1 MIKKIALIVTILLAN
16 FGFAQENTPSPYS
29 FYGIG
34 STKFKG
40 TNDIVNM
47 GGISVYADS
56 THINVLNP
64 ATYSNQLL
72 TSFQIG
78 ATSSFYKLNAGSQ
91 TEKAQKT
98 TFDYL
103 VMGFPVSKKM
113 GISLGLLPQSA
124 VGYRFINDDRDTGNT
139 ISRYFG
145 KGGVNKVYLGSGY
158 KINSKF
164 SIGLDVQYLFGTI
177 ETEAQKFEEGVQYG
191 SRELNESSLSGIA
204 FNTGLTYN
212 TKLNSKLNFMS
223 SLVYS
228 PEAKLT
234 SNNLRYVSLASLSSN
249 GTALPAS
256 FDTEVNVADT
266 KLNVPSK
273 LAFGAGI
280 GNRKWFIGGDITFS
294 GTGSQINRF
303 DNYSNVSYENATKV
317 AFGGFFIPKFDS
329 YNNYFERVTYRGGF
343 KFENT
348 GLVVNNTAIKDK
360 SMTLGFGLPITGTF
374 SSLNL
379 GVEYGERGT
388 VMKGLVREEYF
399 SVSLGLIFND
409 KWFRK
414 TLYN

>member
-72 TSFQIG
+72 TSFQVG
-78 ATSSFYKLNAGSQ
+78 GTSSFYKLNAGSQ

-113 GISLGLLPQSA
+113 GVSVGLLPQSA
-124 VGYRFINDDRDTGNT
+124 VGYRFVNDKRDIDNT

-145 KGGVNKVYLGSGY
+145 KGGVNKVYVGSGY

-164 SIGLDVQYLFGTI
+164 SVGLDFQYLFGTI
-177 ETEAQKFEEGVQYG
+177 ETEAQKFQDNVQYG
-191 SRELNESSLSGIA
+191 SRELNESTLSGVA
-204 FNTGLTYN
+204 FNAGLTYN
-212 TKLNSKLNFMS
+212 TKLNNKLNFMS

-228 PEAKLT
+228 PETKLN
-234 SNNLRYVSLASLSSN
+234 SNNVRYVSLASLSTN

-256 FDTEVNVADT
+256 LDTEINVADS
-266 KLNVPSK
+266 KLSVPSK
-273 LAFGAGI
+273 LALGAGI
-280 GNRKWFIGGDITFS
+280 GNRKWFVGGDITFS
-294 GTGSQINRF
+294 GTGSQVNRF
-303 DNYSNVSYENATKV
+303 ENYSNVSYENATRV
-317 AFGGFFIPKFDS
+317 AIGGFFIPKFDS
-329 YNNYFERVTYRGGF
+329 YDNYFERVTYRGGF

-348 GLVVNNTAIKDK
+348 GLVINNTAIKDK
-360 SMTLGFGLPITGTF
+360 SMTLGFGLPIKGTF

-379 GVEYGERGT
+379 GVEYGERGSLLN
-388 VMKGLVREEYF
+388 GLVREEYF
-399 SVSLGLIFND
+399 SVNIGLIFND
-409 KWFRK
+409 KWFKR

>member
-72 TSFQIG
+72 TSFQVG
-78 ATSSFYKLNAGSQ
+78 GTSSFYKLNAGSQ

-113 GISLGLLPQSA
+113 GVSVGLLPQSA
-124 VGYRFINDDRDTGNT
+124 VGYRFVNDKRDVDNT

-145 KGGVNKVYLGSGY
+145 KGGVNKVYVGSGY

-164 SIGLDVQYLFGTI
+164 SVGLDFQYLFGTI
-177 ETEAQKFEEGVQYG
+177 ETEAQKFQDNVQYG
-191 SRELNESSLSGIA
+191 SRELNESTLSGVA
-204 FNTGLTYN
+204 FNAGLTYN
-212 TKLNSKLNFMS
+212 TKLNNKLNFMS

-228 PEAKLT
+228 PETKLN
-234 SNNLRYVSLASLSSN
+234 SNNVRYVSLASLSTN

-256 FDTEVNVADT
+256 LDTEINVADS
-266 KLNVPSK
+266 KLSVPSK
-273 LAFGAGI
+273 LALGAGI
-280 GNRKWFIGGDITFS
+280 GNRKWFVGGDITFS
-294 GTGSQINRF
+294 GTGSQVNRF
-303 DNYSNVSYENATKV
+303 ENYSNVSYENATRV
-317 AFGGFFIPKFDS
+317 AIGGFFIPKFDS
-329 YNNYFERVTYRGGF
+329 YDNYFERVTYRGGF

-348 GLVVNNTAIKDK
+348 GLVINNTAIKDK
-360 SMTLGFGLPITGTF
+360 SMTLGFGLPIKGTF

-379 GVEYGERGT
+379 GVEYGERGSLLN
-388 VMKGLVREEYF
+388 GLVREEYF
-399 SVSLGLIFND
+399 SVNIGLIFND
-409 KWFRK
+409 KWFKR

>member
-64 ATYSNQLL
+64 ATYSNQML

-78 ATSSFYKLNAGSQ
+78 GTSSFYKLNSGLQ

-113 GISLGLLPQSA
+113 GVSLGLLPQSA
-124 VGYRFINDDRDTGNT
+124 VGYRFVNDNIDGNNT
-139 ISRYFG
+139 VSRYFG

-164 SIGLDVQYLFGTI
+164 SVGLDFQYLFGTI
-177 ETEAQKFEEGVQYG
+177 ETESQKLQVDVQYG
-191 SRELNESSLSGIA
+191 SRELNESSLSGIS
-204 FNTGLTYN
+204 FNAGLTYN

-228 PEAKLT
+228 PETKLN
-234 SNNLRYVSLASLSSN
+234 SNNVRYVSLVALSSN
-249 GTALPAS
+249 GSVDQAS
-256 FDTEVNVADT
+256 LNKEVDVVDT
-266 KLNVPSK
+266 KLIVPSK
-273 LAFGAGI
+273 LALGAGI
-280 GNRKWFIGGDITFS
+280 GNRKWFIGGDVTFS
-294 GTGSQINRF
+294 GTGNQINRF
-303 DNYSNVSYENATKV
+303 DNYSNVSYENATRV

-329 YNNYFERVTYRGGF
+329 YDNYFERVTYRAGF

-348 GLVVNNTAIKDK
+348 GLVINNTAIKDK
-360 SMTLGFGLPITGTF
+360 SMTLGFGLPIKGTF

-388 VMKGLVREEYF
+388 VLKGLVREEYF
-399 SVSLGLIFND
+399 SVNIGLIFND
-409 KWFRK
+409 KWFKK

>member
-64 ATYSNQLL
+64 ATYSNQML

-78 ATSSFYKLNAGSQ
+78 GTSSFYKLNSGSQ

-113 GISLGLLPQSA
+113 GVSLGLLPQSA
-124 VGYRFINDDRDTGNT
+124 VGYRFVNDNRDTDNT
-139 ISRYFG
+139 ISRFFG
-145 KGGVNKVYLGSGY
+145 KGGVNKVYVGSGY

-164 SIGLDVQYLFGTI
+164 SVGLDFQYLFGTI
-177 ETEAQKFEEGVQYG
+177 ETEAQKFQENVQYG

-204 FNTGLTYN
+204 FNAGLTYN

-228 PEAKLT
+228 PETKLN
-234 SNNLRYVSLASLSSN
+234 SNNARYVSLASLSSD

-256 FDTEVNVADT
+256 FDTEVNVADS
-266 KLNVPSK
+266 KLSIPSK
-273 LAFGAGI
+273 LALGAGI
-280 GNRKWFIGGDITFS
+280 GNRKWFVGGDITFS

-303 DNYSNVSYENATKV
+303 DNYSNVSYENATRV

-329 YNNYFERVTYRGGF
+329 YDNYFERVTYRAGF

-348 GLVVNNTAIKDK
+348 GLVINNTAIKDK
-360 SMTLGFGLPITGTF
+360 SMTLGFGLPIKGTF

-388 VMKGLVREEYF
+388 VLKGLVREEYF
-399 SVSLGLIFND
+399 SVNIGLIFND
-409 KWFRK
+409 KWFKK

>member
-72 TSFQIG
+72 TTFQVG
-78 ATSSFYKLNAGSQ
+78 GTSSFYKLNAGSQ

-113 GISLGLLPQSA
+113 GVSVGLLPQSA
-124 VGYRFINDDRDTGNT
+124 VGYRFVNDKRDIDNT

-145 KGGVNKVYLGSGY
+145 KGGVNKVYVGSGY

-164 SIGLDVQYLFGTI
+164 SVGLDFQYLFGTI
-177 ETEAQKFEEGVQYG
+177 ETEAQKFQDNVQYG
-191 SRELNESSLSGIA
+191 SRELNESTLSGVA
-204 FNTGLTYN
+204 FNAGLTYN
-212 TKLNSKLNFMS
+212 TKLNNKLNFMS

-228 PEAKLT
+228 PETKLN
-234 SNNLRYVSLASLSSN
+234 SNNVRYVSLASLSTN

-256 FDTEVNVADT
+256 LDTEINVADS
-266 KLNVPSK
+266 KLSVPSK
-273 LAFGAGI
+273 LALGAGI
-280 GNRKWFIGGDITFS
+280 GNRKWFVGGDITFS
-294 GTGSQINRF
+294 GTGSQVNRF
-303 DNYSNVSYENATKV
+303 ENYSNVSYENATRV
-317 AFGGFFIPKFDS
+317 AIGGFFIPKFDS
-329 YNNYFERVTYRGGF
+329 YDNYFERVTYRGGF

-348 GLVVNNTAIKDK
+348 GLVINNTAIKDK
-360 SMTLGFGLPITGTF
+360 SMTLGFGLPIKGTF

-379 GVEYGERGT
+379 GVEYGERGSLLN
-388 VMKGLVREEYF
+388 GLVREEYF
-399 SVSLGLIFND
+399 SVNIGLIFND
-409 KWFRK
+409 KWFKR

>member
-1 MIKKIALIVTILLAN
+1 MIKKIALIVTILLAK

-72 TSFQIG
+72 TSFQVG
-78 ATSSFYKLNAGSQ
+78 GTSSFYKLNAGSQ

-113 GISLGLLPQSA
+113 GVSVGLLPQSA
-124 VGYRFINDDRDTGNT
+124 VGYRFVNDKRDVDNT

-145 KGGVNKVYLGSGY
+145 KGGVNKVYVGSGY

-164 SIGLDVQYLFGTI
+164 SVGLDFQYLFGTI
-177 ETEAQKFEEGVQYG
+177 ETEAQKFQDNVQYG
-191 SRELNESSLSGIA
+191 SRELNESTLSGVA
-204 FNTGLTYN
+204 FNAGLTYN
-212 TKLNSKLNFMS
+212 TKLNNKLNFMS

-228 PEAKLT
+228 PETKLN
-234 SNNLRYVSLASLSSN
+234 SNNVRYVSLASLSTN

-256 FDTEVNVADT
+256 LDTEINVADS
-266 KLNVPSK
+266 KLSVPSK
-273 LAFGAGI
+273 LALGAGI
-280 GNRKWFIGGDITFS
+280 GNRKWFVGGDITFS
-294 GTGSQINRF
+294 GTGSQVNRF
-303 DNYSNVSYENATKV
+303 ENYSNVSYENATRV
-317 AFGGFFIPKFDS
+317 AIGGFFIPKFDS
-329 YNNYFERVTYRGGF
+329 YDNYFERVTYRGGF

-348 GLVVNNTAIKDK
+348 GLVINNTAIKDK
-360 SMTLGFGLPITGTF
+360 SMTLGFGLPIKGTF

-379 GVEYGERGT
+379 GVEYGERGSLLN
-388 VMKGLVREEYF
+388 GLVREEYF
-399 SVSLGLIFND
+399 SVNIGLIFND
-409 KWFRK
+409 KWFKR

>member
-64 ATYSNQLL
+64 ATYSNQML

-78 ATSSFYKLNAGSQ
+78 GTSSFYKLNSGLQ

-113 GISLGLLPQSA
+113 GVSLGLLPQSA
-124 VGYRFINDDRDTGNT
+124 VGYRFVNDNIDGNNT
-139 ISRYFG
+139 VSRYFG

-164 SIGLDVQYLFGTI
+164 SVGLDFQYLFGTI
-177 ETEAQKFEEGVQYG
+177 ETESQKLQVDVQYG
-191 SRELNESSLSGIA
+191 SRELNESSLSGIS
-204 FNTGLTYN
+204 FNAGLTYN

-228 PEAKLT
+228 PETKLN
-234 SNNLRYVSLASLSSN
+234 SNNVRYVSLVALSSN
-249 GTALPAS
+249 GSVDQAS
-256 FDTEVNVADT
+256 LNKEVDVVDT
-266 KLNVPSK
+266 KLIVPSK
-273 LAFGAGI
+273 LALGAGI
-280 GNRKWFIGGDITFS
+280 GNRKWFVGGDVTFS
-294 GTGSQINRF
+294 GTGNQINRF
-303 DNYSNVSYENATKV
+303 DNYSNVSYENATRV

-329 YNNYFERVTYRGGF
+329 YDNYFERVTYRAGF

-348 GLVVNNTAIKDK
+348 GLVINNTAIKDK
-360 SMTLGFGLPITGTF
+360 SMTLGFGLPIKGTF

-388 VMKGLVREEYF
+388 VLKGLVREEYF
-399 SVSLGLIFND
+399 SVNIGLIFND
-409 KWFRK
+409 KWFKK

>member
-72 TSFQIG
+72 TSFQVG
-78 ATSSFYKLNAGSQ
+78 GTSSFYKLNAGSQ

-113 GISLGLLPQSA
+113 GVSVGLLPQSA
-124 VGYRFINDDRDTGNT
+124 VGYRFVNDKRDVDNT

-145 KGGVNKVYLGSGY
+145 KGGVNKVYVGSGY

-164 SIGLDVQYLFGTI
+164 SVGLDFQYLFGTI
-177 ETEAQKFEEGVQYG
+177 ETEAQKFQDNVQYG
-191 SRELNESSLSGIA
+191 SRELNESTLSGVA
-204 FNTGLTYN
+204 FNAGLTYN
-212 TKLNSKLNFMS
+212 TKFNNKLNFMS

-228 PEAKLT
+228 PETKLN
-234 SNNLRYVSLASLSSN
+234 SNNVRYVSLASLSTN

-256 FDTEVNVADT
+256 LDTEINVADS
-266 KLNVPSK
+266 KLSVPSK
-273 LAFGAGI
+273 LALGAGI
-280 GNRKWFIGGDITFS
+280 GNRKWFVGGDITFS
-294 GTGSQINRF
+294 GTGSQVNRF
-303 DNYSNVSYENATKV
+303 ENYSNVSYENATRV
-317 AFGGFFIPKFDS
+317 AIGGFFIPKFDS
-329 YNNYFERVTYRGGF
+329 YDNYFERVTYRGGF

-348 GLVVNNTAIKDK
+348 GLVINNTAIKDK
-360 SMTLGFGLPITGTF
+360 SMTLGFGLPIKGTF

-379 GVEYGERGT
+379 GVEYGERGSLLN
-388 VMKGLVREEYF
+388 GLVREEYF
-399 SVSLGLIFND
+399 SVNIGLIFND
-409 KWFRK
+409 KWFKR

>member
-78 ATSSFYKLNAGSQ
+78 GTSSFYKLNSGLQ

-113 GISLGLLPQSA
+113 GVSLGLLPQSA
-124 VGYRFINDDRDTGNT
+124 VGYRFVNDNIDGNNT
-139 ISRYFG
+139 VSRYFG

-164 SIGLDVQYLFGTI
+164 SVGLDFQYLFGTI
-177 ETEAQKFEEGVQYG
+177 ETESQKLQVDVQYG
-191 SRELNESSLSGIA
+191 SRELNESSLSGIS
-204 FNTGLTYN
+204 FNAGLTYN

-228 PEAKLT
+228 PETKLN
-234 SNNLRYVSLASLSSN
+234 SNNVRYVSLVALSSN
-249 GTALPAS
+249 GSVDQAS
-256 FDTEVNVADT
+256 LNKEVDVVDT
-266 KLNVPSK
+266 KLIVPSK
-273 LAFGAGI
+273 LALGAGI
-280 GNRKWFIGGDITFS
+280 GNRKWFIGGDVTFS
-294 GTGSQINRF
+294 GTGNQINRF
-303 DNYSNVSYENATKV
+303 DNYSNVSYENATRV

-329 YNNYFERVTYRGGF
+329 YDNYFERVTYRAGF

-348 GLVVNNTAIKDK
+348 GLVINNTAIKDK
-360 SMTLGFGLPITGTF
+360 SMTLGFGLPIKGTF
-374 SSLNL
+374 SRLNL
-379 GVEYGERGT
+379 GVEYGERGS
-388 VMKGLVREEYF
+388 VLKGLVREEYF
-399 SVSLGLIFND
+399 SVNIGLIFND
-409 KWFRK
+409 KWFKK

>member
-40 TNDIVNM
+40 TNDIVNT
-47 GGISVYADS
+47 GGISVYSDS

-64 ATYSNQLL
+64 ASFSNQIV
-72 TSFQIG
+72 TTFQVG
-78 ATSSFYKLNAGSQ
+78 LTSSFYKLNSASN
-91 TEKAQKT
+91 TEKAQKS

-103 VMGFPVSKKM
+103 IMGFPVSKKL
-113 GISLGLLPQSA
+113 GVSVGLLPQSA
-124 VGYRFINDDRDTGNT
+124 VGYRFVNDNRLGDNT
-139 ISRYFG
+139 ISRYMG
-145 KGGVNKVYLGSGY
+145 RGGVSKVYLGSGY

-164 SIGLDVQYLFGTI
+164 SVGLDVQYLFGTI
-177 ETEAQKFEEGVQYG
+177 NTESQKFENKVQLG
-191 SRELNESSLSGIA
+191 TREINESSLSGVA
-204 FNTGLTYN
+204 FNAGFIYN
-212 TKLNSKLNFMS
+212 TKLNSKLNFTS

-234 SNNLRYVSLASLSSN
+234 SDNKRYISLISLSNN
-249 GTALPAS
+249 GTAVPVTL
-256 FDTEVNVADT
+256 DTELNVDDT

-273 LAFGAGI
+273 LAIGAGV
-280 GNRKWFIGGDITFS
+280 GNRKWFVGGDITFS

-303 DNYSNVSYENATKV
+303 DNYSNVSYENATRV
-317 AFGGFFIPKFDS
+317 AIGGFIIPKFDS
-329 YNNYFERVTYRGGF
+329 YNSYLARITYRGGF

-348 GLVVNNTAIKDK
+348 GLVINNSAIKDR
-360 SMTLGFGLPITGTF
+360 SATLGFGFPITGSF
-374 SSLNL
+374 SSLNV
-379 GVEYGERGT
+379 GAEYGTRGT
-388 VMKGLVREEYF
+388 TSNGLVKEDYF
-399 SVSLGLIFND
+399 SINIGLIFND

>member
-72 TSFQIG
+72 TSFQVG
-78 ATSSFYKLNAGSQ
+78 ATTSFYKLNAGSQ

-103 VMGFPVSKKM
+103 VLGFPVSKKM
-113 GISLGLLPQSA
+113 GVSLGLLPQSA
-124 VGYRFINDDRDTGNT
+124 VGYRFVNDRRDTDN
-139 ISRYFG
+139 IINRYFG
-145 KGGVNKVYLGSGY
+145 KGGVNKVYFGSGY

-164 SIGLDVQYLFGTI
+164 SVGLDFQYLFGTI
-177 ETEAQKFEEGVQYG
+177 ETEAQKFQENVQYG
-191 SRELNESSLSGIA
+191 SRELNESSLSGVA
-204 FNTGLTYN
+204 FNAGLTYN
-212 TKLNSKLNFMS
+212 TKLDNKLNFMS

-228 PEAKLT
+228 PQTKLN
-234 SNNLRYVSLASLSSN
+234 SNNARYVSLASLSSD

-256 FDTEVNVADT
+256 VDVEVNVADS
-266 KLNVPSK
+266 KLIIPSK
-273 LAFGAGI
+273 LALGAGI

-303 DNYSNVSYENATKV
+303 DNYSNVSYENATRV
-317 AFGGFFIPKFDS
+317 AIGGFFIPKFDS
-329 YNNYFERVTYRGGF
+329 YDNYFERITYRGGF

-348 GLVVNNTAIKDK
+348 GLVINNTAIKDK
-360 SMTLGFGLPITGTF
+360 SATIGLGLPIKGTF

-379 GVEYGERGT
+379 GVEYGERGS
-388 VMKGLVREEYF
+388 VLRGLVREEYF
-399 SVSLGLIFND
+399 SVNIGLIFND
-409 KWFRK
+409 KWFKK